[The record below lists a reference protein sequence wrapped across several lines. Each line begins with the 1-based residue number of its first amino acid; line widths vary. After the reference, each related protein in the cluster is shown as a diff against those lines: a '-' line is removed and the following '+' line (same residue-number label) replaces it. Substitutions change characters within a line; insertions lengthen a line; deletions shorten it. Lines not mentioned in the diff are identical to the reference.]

1 METAV
6 DDMMNHIVLEGAD
19 PDAEFDAATAV
30 IQGELDSIF
39 G

>member
-6 DDMMNHIVLEGAD
+6 DDMMTHIVLEGND
-19 PDAEFDAATAV
+19 PDAEYETAV
-30 IQGELDSIF
+30 ATIQGELDSIF